1 MAAASFAQ
9 AEWRGPT
16 TKAAQRDHRREAA
29 GEALRCA
36 PLRVLRER
44 AEEATGT
51 RRSHVLDAQQ
61 GPWGVRRRRW
71 MVFREAQKQPGTS
84 ASHAAESAVMFG
96 IVCITSQP
104 LSAQVLEE
112 LEPARRIMC
121 LSPRPG
127 RAGTGTWTASHA
139 GADAFSGWGRAAICS
154 AVGNAEGM

>member
-1 MAAASFAQ
+1 
-9 AEWRGPT
+9 
-16 TKAAQRDHRREAA
+16 
-29 GEALRCA
+29 
-36 PLRVLRER
+36 
-44 AEEATGT
+44 
-51 RRSHVLDAQQ
+51 
-61 GPWGVRRRRW
+61 
-71 MVFREAQKQPGTS
+71 VFREAQKQPGTS

-96 IVCITSQP
+96 IVCIASQP